1 MFTTYLVA
9 QGYRKRTNT
18 CSISAAIIPDAG
30 VGLPPQYSLGMIS
43 SLRGVQLLIIAW
55 WLCGASFQ
63 RAAVAREAKQKFL
76 SYYFVFPSAHLIEIF
91 D

>member
-1 MFTTYLVA
+1 
-9 QGYRKRTNT
+9 
-18 CSISAAIIPDAG
+18 
-30 VGLPPQYSLGMIS
+30 MIS

-76 SYYFVFPSAHLIEIF
+76 SYYFVFPSAHLQKFLIK
-91 D
+91 